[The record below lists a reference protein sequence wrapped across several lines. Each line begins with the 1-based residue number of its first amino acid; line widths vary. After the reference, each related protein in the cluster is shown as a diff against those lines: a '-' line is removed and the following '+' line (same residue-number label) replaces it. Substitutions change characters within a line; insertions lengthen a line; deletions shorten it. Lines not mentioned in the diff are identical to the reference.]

1 MRTIILKQH
10 SPMVIL
16 RNSRKDEREEIPK
29 IEHVKEGDKHLG
41 WGWIIAGAIVLI
53 AIIIGVI
60 HLIRKDL
67 NADLVNAQ
75 KT

>member
-1 MRTIILKQH
+1 MRNIILRQH

-16 RNSRKDEREEIPK
+16 RNSRKDEQEETFK
-29 IEHVKEGDKHLG
+29 TEYVKEHKHLG

-53 AIIIGVI
+53 AIIVGVI